1 MSTYGRYWKINQ
13 PMRQICTILQK
24 KVLAVSSQ
32 NGKKKYYL
40 KKQGT
45 SNITVKCIEYLICIQ
60 DNGLKTSKWDYL
72 V

>member
-1 MSTYGRYWKINQ
+1 MYNIT
-13 PMRQICTILQK
+13 K

-45 SNITVKCIEYLICIQ
+45 SNIIVKCIEYLICIQ
-60 DNGLKTSKWDYL
+60 DNSLKFSK
-72 V
+72 

>member
-1 MSTYGRYWKINQ
+1 MEATEKSSNLWDKYVQYY
-13 PMRQICTILQK
+13 K
-24 KVLAVSSQ
+24 KSPCCIISKRK
-32 NGKKKYYL
+32 KKKYYL

-45 SNITVKCIEYLICIQ
+45 TNVIVKCIEYLICTQ